1 LNLMNRQGERRKGV
15 ALAVAYAAP
24 APGAA
29 GWAGG
34 DASWRLTDLLLPA
47 VVLAAGAITV
57 LAARRWRSRLD
68 ALRREVGEQKRIE
81 EALQR
86 SEERFRR
93 FSEAAFEGILIHE
106 GGLILDANQALGR
119 MFGYRVEEMI
129 GRSAFDFL
137 TAESRALAESRI
149 NAEHEHPYELTGVH
163 KSGSTFPIEV
173 CGKTMLWEGKH
184 LRVVAVRDISER
196 KRLEEQ
202 LREAQKMEAVGRL
215 AGGVAHDFNN
225 LLTVIAGNA
234 QWLAESLTEQ
244 DPRRAAVAEILE
256 ASHRAAALAR
266 RLLAFGR
273 RQIIQPQ
280 VINLNDLVR
289 EMQVLLRRV
298 IGEQIELSISLSP
311 DLGNVKAD
319 PGQIEQVILNLV
331 VNARDAMPE
340 GGRLALSTANVE
352 CEQEGVGPE
361 AETCRG
367 RSVLL
372 AVEDT
377 GCGMDEATRQ
387 RIFEPYFTTK
397 PLGRGAG
404 LGLATVHGI
413 VRQHGGVIRVESAP
427 GQGTAFRVYL
437 PRVDEPVFQPR
448 EGRAA
453 GLPGGLETILLVED
467 EAGVRRLVRRSL
479 EQLGYRVLEA
489 GEPLAGLALCERT
502 AGPIDLLVTDV
513 IMPQMSGRQ
522 LAQQVRARR
531 PAVKVLY
538 LSGYDDEKIA
548 RAGVLEPGLHFLAKP
563 FTLEALARKVREA
576 LES

>member
-1 LNLMNRQGERRKGV
+1 MRGQREGRKGAV
-15 ALAVAYAAP
+15 FAVLCAALAAGP
-24 APGAA
+24 AA
-29 GWAGG
+29 GAGRG
-34 DASWRLTDLLLPA
+34 ASWGLTDLCFPGL
-47 VVLAAGAITV
+47 VLAAGAIAL
-57 LAARRWRSRLD
+57 LAARR
-68 ALRREVGEQKRIE
+68 RRGRPEGPRPEAGEREGME
-81 EALQR
+81 EALRR

-93 FSEAAFEGILIHE
+93 FSEAAFEGILIHQ

-119 MFGYRVEEMI
+119 MFGYPVEEMI

-137 TAESRALAESRI
+137 TGESRTLAESRI
-149 NAEHEHPYELTGVH
+149 EAEHEHPYELTGVH
-163 KSGSTFPIEV
+163 KSGATFPIEV
-173 CGKTMLWEGKH
+173 CGKTMLWEGKR

-202 LREAQKMEAVGRL
+202 LREAQKMEALGRL

-225 LLTVIAGNA
+225 LLTVIGGNA
-234 QWLAESLTEQ
+234 QWLAGSLAEQ
-244 DPRRAAVAEILE
+244 DPRRPAVTEILE
-256 ASHRAAALAR
+256 ATNRAAALAR

-273 RQIIQPQ
+273 RQIIQPR
-280 VINLNDLVR
+280 VINLNDLVQDMR
-289 EMQVLLRRV
+289 VLLRRV
-298 IGEQIELSISLSP
+298 VGEHIELSFSLSP
-311 DLGNVKAD
+311 ELGNVKAD
-319 PGQIEQVILNLV
+319 PGQIEQVILNLA

-340 GGRLALSTANVE
+340 GGRLTLATANVE
-352 CEQEGVGPE
+352 WEEEAAEPG

-367 RSVLL
+367 RCVLL

-387 RIFEPYFTTK
+387 RIFEPFFTTK

-413 VRQHGGVIRVESAP
+413 VRQHGGVVRVASAP
-427 GQGTAFRVYL
+427 GQGTTFRIYL
-437 PRVDEPVFQPR
+437 PRVDEPVCLRSETP
-448 EGRAA
+448 AA

-489 GEPLAGLALCERT
+489 GEPLEALALSERT

-513 IMPQMSGRQ
+513 VMPQMSGRQ
-522 LAQQVRARR
+522 LAERVQAQR
-531 PAVKVLY
+531 PGTKVLF
-538 LSGYDDEKIA
+538 LSGYDDEPIA
-548 RAGVLEPGLHFLAKP
+548 RAGVLEPGLQFLAKP